1 MNYEEAGIKMISEF
15 KKKMQESRLNNKCF
29 DKKGAMLLSAIAY
42 LKGMHDAGAITT
54 EEEMISEFKKKMQE
68 SRLNNKCFDK
78 KGAMLLSAIAYLKG
92 MHDAGAITTE
102 EVVEIKRKMIE
113 VIKGE

>member
-15 KKKMQESRLNNKCF
+15 KKKMQESRLNDKYF
-29 DKKGAMLLSAIAY
+29 DKKGAMLLSV
-42 LKGMHDAGAITT
+42 
-54 EEEMISEFKKKMQE
+54 
-68 SRLNNKCFDK
+68 
-78 KGAMLLSAIAYLKG
+78 IAYLKG

>member
-15 KKKMQESRLNNKCF
+15 KKKMQESR
-29 DKKGAMLLSAIAY
+29 I
-42 LKGMHDAGAITT
+42 
-54 EEEMISEFKKKMQE
+54 
-68 SRLNNKCFDK
+68 NNKCFDK

>member
-1 MNYEEAGIKMISEF
+1 
-15 KKKMQESRLNNKCF
+15 MQESRINNKCF
-29 DKKGAMLLSAIAY
+29 S
-42 LKGMHDAGAITT
+42 
-54 EEEMISEFKKKMQE
+54 
-68 SRLNNKCFDK
+68 K

-113 VIKGE
+113 VIEGE